1 MNIPPEFRPVD
12 PAVRRRQSEA
22 AAKPG
27 AAAAVG
33 TGAPTAASKPVD
45 QATVKTPFDEASV
58 GRFVAILKDMNP
70 LDLHKVEDL
79 RQRIADGS
87 YSTDPDELADLLLG
101 GEQAREPRKPR
112 DHRPA

>member
-22 AAKPG
+22 AGKPG
-27 AAAAVG
+27 AAAPVG
-33 TGAPTAASKPVD
+33 AGAPA
-45 QATVKTPFDEASV
+45 ATVKAADQASVKLPFDEASV
-58 GRFVAILKDMNP
+58 GRFVSILKDMNP

-101 GEQAREPRKPR
+101 GEQAREPR